1 MRPDEFGVEELVT
14 VLKPA
19 PIEQYSA
26 HDVYV
31 PTPVARILRPHQ
43 REGVQFL
50 YECVMGLKDYKG
62 RGVILADGMSSGRKQ
77 NKNSSPILLEMSLG
91 LVLYLF
97 LQTWVLV
104 RHCSL
109 LH

>member
-1 MRPDEFGVEELVT
+1 LLVPSHSVKEMRPDEYGVEELVT

-19 PIEQYSA
+19 SLDLYSKQ
-26 HDVYV
+26 DVYV

-62 RGVILADGMSSGRKQ
+62 RGVILADGTF
-77 NKNSSPILLEMSLG
+77 L
-91 LVLYLF
+91 LF
-97 LQTWVLV
+97 LLNG
-104 RHCSL
+104 
-109 LH
+109 

>member
-19 PIEQYSA
+19 PVEQYSA

-31 PTPVARILRPHQ
+31 PMPLARILRPHQ

-62 RGVILADGMSSGRKQ
+62 RGVILADGKSIDWYMNPSEQ
-77 NKNSSPILLEMSLG
+77 
-91 LVLYLF
+91 Y
-97 LQTWVLV
+97 
-104 RHCSL
+104 
-109 LH
+109 